1 MSTTTPNQTPEER
14 AGNESLGQLLTGVTR
29 DLSRLFRQEVELAK
43 AELRDSATK
52 AGRGAGLLGGAGVAG
67 HFAVL
72 FLSIAL
78 WWALGTVIGFGWSAV
93 IVAII
98 YAIAAAILAVMGRN
112 QIKAVRGMPQTA
124 DTVRRIPDALTP
136 EERK

>member
-112 QIKAVRGMPQTA
+112 QLKAVRGMPQTA

>member
-112 QIKAVRGMPQTA
+112 QLKAVRGMPQTA
-124 DTVRRIPDALTP
+124 DTVRRIPEALTP